1 MRGRIYNSPPKV
13 KKIKPN
19 YLTTFQDFYVEK
31 VLEKYPYLTNIK
43 SACHELEIKNLL

>member
-31 VLEKYPYLTNIK
+31 VLEYKTSDGYTGCIIK
-43 SACHELEIKNLL
+43 IRSLP

>member
-31 VLEKYPYLTNIK
+31 VLEYKTSDGYTGCIIKIRSLT
-43 SACHELEIKNLL
+43 

>member
-31 VLEKYPYLTNIK
+31 VLEYKPSDGYTGCIIK
-43 SACHELEIKNLL
+43 IRSLP

>member
-31 VLEKYPYLTNIK
+31 VLEKYPYLHNFN
-43 SACHELEIKNLL
+43 KNANVL

>member
-1 MRGRIYNSPPKV
+1 MRGKIYNSPPKV

-31 VLEKYPYLTNIK
+31 VLEYKTSDGYTGCIIK
-43 SACHELEIKNLL
+43 IRSLP

>member
-13 KKIKPN
+13 KKIKQN

-31 VLEKYPYLTNIK
+31 VLEYKTSDGYTGCIIK
-43 SACHELEIKNLL
+43 IRSLP